1 MYRFRSNRS
10 NKKYIFKIKIKI
22 ELLIKDPNKRYNLEE
37 TLDHS
42 WLKSLPK
49 ALYPNEDIEINQS
62 DVENA
67 ISQLDNHIPLKCSKK
82 EYEEKRNI
90 IRNKFVSV
98 FFNLIFRFIKILF

>member
-1 MYRFRSNRS
+1 MYRFRSNRF

-82 EYEEKRNI
+82 EYEEKRNT

-98 FFNLIFRFIKILF
+98 FYNLIFRFIKILF